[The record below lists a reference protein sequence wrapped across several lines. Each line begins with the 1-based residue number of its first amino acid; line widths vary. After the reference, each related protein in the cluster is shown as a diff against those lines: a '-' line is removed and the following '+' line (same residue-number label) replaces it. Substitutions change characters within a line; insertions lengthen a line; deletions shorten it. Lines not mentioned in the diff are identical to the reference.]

1 MQQAVLIF
9 SGVLTALL
17 GVFLI
22 WILARALYARRTGT
36 DTDDGRATEPATP
49 RQDPALP
56 RA

>member
-9 SGVLTALL
+9 SGVLTTLL